1 MHCHNASIGHRMPTN
16 LSGIMP
22 NEDRDIEKMAQQ
34 SPEPNIPRPRRT
46 SEKNSQ
52 LWQYSGTGTSLAS
65 NGTLSGM
72 AAATTRVLIPSVQIQ
87 ERVREMGAQIDAD
100 YPNEPIY
107 LISILKG
114 AFIFMADLARNIH
127 RHSVRIEFMG
137 ISSYGKEKTSSGQVK
152 VTRDLDVNIEGFHVL
167 IVEDIIDSGV
177 TLSYLTRLLEQR
189 HPKSLEIA
197 TLLDKP
203 ERRIRPVD
211 VKYVG
216 FQIPDEFVVG
226 YGLDY
231 AEDYRNLS
239 DICVL
244 SPEG

>member
-1 MHCHNASIGHRMPTN
+1 MPSTF
-16 LSGIMP
+16 
-22 NEDRDIEKMAQQ
+22 D
-34 SPEPNIPRPRRT
+34 
-46 SEKNSQ
+46 
-52 LWQYSGTGTSLAS
+52 
-65 NGTLSGM
+65 
-72 AAATTRVLIPSVQIQ
+72 RVLITSDQIQ
-87 ERVREMGAQIDAD
+87 QRIREMAAEIDAD
-100 YPNEPIY
+100 YPEGPIY

-114 AFIFMADLARNIH
+114 SFIFVADLVRALQK
-127 RHSVRIEFMG
+127 HSVRIEFMG
-137 ISSYGKEKTSSGQVK
+137 ISSYGKAKTSSGQVK
-152 VTRDLDVNIEGFHVL
+152 VTRDLDANIEGHNVL

-177 TLSYLTRLLEQR
+177 TLSYLTRLLQQR

-203 ERRIRPVD
+203 ERRIQPVK

-231 AEDYRNLS
+231 GEDYRNLK

-244 SPEG
+244 NA